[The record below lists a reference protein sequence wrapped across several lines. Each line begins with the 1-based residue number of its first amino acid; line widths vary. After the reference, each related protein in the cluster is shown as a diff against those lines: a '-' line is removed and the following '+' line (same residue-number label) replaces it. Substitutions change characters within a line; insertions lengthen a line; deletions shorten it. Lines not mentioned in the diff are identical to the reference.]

1 MGELTPQERQGVNE
15 IRALIERAT
24 PKIAEVLP
32 KHLTPERLTRTV
44 LACVSRTPILAK
56 CTPLSVLQ
64 SVMIAGSLGLEADG
78 GPLGRAYLVPFYN
91 HKIKG
96 FEAQLVVGYRGLIE
110 LATRSGQVS
119 RVIARA
125 VYEGDDFDY
134 CYGTDEYIRHK
145 PGSPD
150 ERGDLTHTYAIAYL
164 RDGGEQFV
172 VLQRPDIEAAKAK
185 SNSRN
190 RDKQIVGPW
199 VDHYD
204 AMAVKTAVR
213 QLAKWIPLSPD
224 VRVAVTAEEEGYAA
238 ARESADERI
247 RRMLPAIE
255 QPTLPAADSDP
266 IRSMVAASNGSTDV
280 PADDA
285 DATATPPAD
294 DADDDDDPAVYAAAR
309 DRCESALQ
317 NAVRLGVFASDEA
330 AEAWVVDEFGWP
342 ARELNAE
349 GLNEVATAAEAKV
362 AEANR

>member
-255 QPTLPAADSDP
+255 QPTLPAAADADP

-285 DATATPPAD
+285 DATATPP
-294 DADDDDDPAVYAAAR
+294 DDDDEAAWISAKER
-309 DRCESALQ
+309 VESSLS
-317 NAVRLGVFASDEA
+317 NAIRLGVWADEDA
-330 AEAWVVDEFGWP
+330 AAQWVVDEHGHRP
-342 ARELNAE
+342 SELDAE
-349 GLNEVATAAEAKV
+349 SLLAVADDIDAKIAEAS
-362 AEANR
+362 R